1 MIIDP
6 FDDFGAVTSCNRVA
20 YVNHQ
25 HFLRKRV
32 AVVSSDLIHRGI
44 RNDHHHD
51 IAKFDGL
58 RNRSDASQRTD
69 LIYEGLQCIGMAGGE
84 HHGVPG
90 LDEERAECPSLSP
103 GTDGA
108 DAETGPAGWLR

>member
-32 AVVSSDLIHRGI
+32 AVVSSDLVHRGI

-51 IAKFDGL
+51 VAKFDGL
-58 RNRSDASQRTD
+58 RNRSDASQRTE
-69 LIYEGLQCIGMAGGE
+69 LVYEPLRCIGMTGRK
-84 HHGVPG
+84 HHAVPA
-90 LDEERAECPSLSP
+90 LYEERAECPSLSP
-103 GTDGA
+103 GADGA
-108 DAETGPAGWLR
+108 DVQRWPAGRLR